1 MWFKNCMVYRVNRD
15 IRFNADQLEKQ
26 LHEFR
31 FTPCGSQDKQKFG
44 WTSVMGKDGDMLT
57 HVSEDRILVC
67 ARKEEKILP
76 ASVIQDSLA
85 SKVEALE
92 AEEGRPVK
100 KKEKDTLKEDIIIDL
115 LPRAFSKSQY
125 TYLLILPSLGLI
137 VVDAGSYK
145 KAEDVIALLRKT
157 MGSLPVIPAIPEN
170 AVETTMTEWV
180 QGGNLPAGFQL
191 LDEAELK
198 SLLEDGAT
206 VRCKKQDLTSDEI
219 MSHIEASKVVTKLGL
234 SWQDRITFMLA
245 DDASLKRLQYSDE
258 LKDHNEDIPREDR
271 AARFDADFSLMCGE
285 LSAFLPNL
293 FEALGGLPEAD

>member
-67 ARKEEKILP
+67 ARKEEKLLP

-85 SKVEALE
+85 SKVETLE
-92 AEEGRPVK
+92 AEEGRPIK

-145 KAEDVIALLRKT
+145 KAEEVIALLRKT
-157 MGSLPVIPAIPEN
+157 MGSLPVIPAIPQN
-170 AVETTMTEWV
+170 AVETTLTEWV
-180 QGGNLPAGFQL
+180 QSGQLPTGFQL
-191 LDEAELK
+191 QDEAELK
-198 SLLEDGAT
+198 SLLEDGAV

-219 MSHIEASKVVTKLGL
+219 MSHITANKVVTKLAL
-234 SWQDRITFMLA
+234 SWQERITFVLA
-245 DDASLKRLQYSDE
+245 DDASLKRVQYSDD

-293 FEALGGLPEAD
+293 FEALGGLPEAE

>member
-1 MWFKNCMVYRVNRD
+1 MWFKNCMVYRVNSD
-15 IRFNADQLEKQ
+15 IHFNADQLEKQ

-57 HVSEDRILVC
+57 HLSEDRILVC
-67 ARKEEKILP
+67 ARKEEKLLP

-85 SKVEALE
+85 SKVETLE
-92 AEEGRPVK
+92 AEEGRPIK

-145 KAEDVIALLRKT
+145 KAEEVISLLRKT
-157 MGSLPVIPAIPEN
+157 MGSLPVIPAIPQN
-170 AVETTMTEWV
+170 AVETTLTEWV
-180 QGGNLPAGFQL
+180 QGGQLPTGFQL
-191 LDEAELK
+191 QDEAELK
-198 SLLEDGAT
+198 SLLEDGAV

-219 MSHIEASKVVTKLGL
+219 MSHITANKVVTKLAL
-234 SWQDRITFMLA
+234 SWQERITFVLA
-245 DDASLKRLQYSDE
+245 DDASLKRVQYSDE

-293 FEALGGLPEAD
+293 FEALGGLPEAE

>member
-1 MWFKNCMVYRVNRD
+1 MWFKNCMVYRVNSD
-15 IRFNADQLEKQ
+15 IHFNADQLEKQ

-57 HVSEDRILVC
+57 HLSEDRILVC
-67 ARKEEKILP
+67 ARKEEKLLP

-85 SKVEALE
+85 SKVETLE
-92 AEEGRPVK
+92 AEEGRPIK

-145 KAEDVIALLRKT
+145 KAEEVISLLRKT
-157 MGSLPVIPAIPEN
+157 MGSLPVIPAIPQN
-170 AVETTMTEWV
+170 AVETTLTEWV
-180 QGGNLPAGFQL
+180 QSGQLPTGFQL
-191 LDEAELK
+191 QDEAELK
-198 SLLEDGAT
+198 SLLEDGAV

-219 MSHIEASKVVTKLGL
+219 MSHITANKVVTKLAL
-234 SWQDRITFMLA
+234 SWQERITFVLA
-245 DDASLKRLQYSDE
+245 DDASLKRVQYSDE

-293 FEALGGLPEAD
+293 FEALGGLPESE